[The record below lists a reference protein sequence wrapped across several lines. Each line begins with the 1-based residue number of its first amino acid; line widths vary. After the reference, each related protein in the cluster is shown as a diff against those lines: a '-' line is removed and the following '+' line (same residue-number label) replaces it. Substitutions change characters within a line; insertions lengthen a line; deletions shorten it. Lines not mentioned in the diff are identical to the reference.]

1 MLLQRWRR
9 WLRAEAP
16 FVLVVAGILAA
27 LVYLLIFPNHWRR
40 GSGVLSLALLAG
52 GVMRLTLPSASLGM
66 LTVRGRWRDG
76 LVLLVAGGVVL
87 GVALRLH

>member
-1 MLLQRWRR
+1 MLLQRWGR

-16 FVLVVAGILAA
+16 FVIVVAGILAA
-27 LVYLLIFPNHWRR
+27 VGYLLIFPNHWRR
-40 GSGVLSLALLAG
+40 GSGVLSLALLVG
-52 GVMRLTLPSASLGM
+52 GVMRLTLPAGYLGM

-76 LVLLVAGGVVL
+76 LVLLVAGGVIL